1 MNSITMTVEEFKL
14 DLARITERTRRIDPK
29 APVDKHRL
37 SRLTL
42 APSNKRF
49 YNGRTKK

>member
-1 MNSITMTVEEFKL
+1 MDAATMTTEEFKQ

-29 APVDKHRL
+29 VRVDKHRL

-42 APSNKRF
+42 APSNRRF